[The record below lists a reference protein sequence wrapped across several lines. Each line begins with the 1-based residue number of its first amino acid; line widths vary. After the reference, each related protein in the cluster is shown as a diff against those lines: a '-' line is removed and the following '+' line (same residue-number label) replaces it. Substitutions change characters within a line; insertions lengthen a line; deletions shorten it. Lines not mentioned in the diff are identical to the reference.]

1 MTTCAWPG
9 YGFGFRIVFGKQ
21 SPVKRRVREGSG
33 GRLDVWTPAKSSIID
48 NVLPSLSGST
58 LCHFLAHSSKRF
70 ELISIKPASS
80 AT

>member
-1 MTTCAWPG
+1 MRMAGLRHWLPHRFWQAEPG
-9 YGFGFRIVFGKQ
+9 QAG
-21 SPVKRRVREGSG
+21 PEGSG
-33 GRLDVWTPAKSSIID
+33 GRLDVWTPAKSSRID

-58 LCHFLAHSSKRF
+58 LRHFLAHSSKRF

>member
-1 MTTCAWPG
+1 MRMAGLRHWLPHRFWQAEPG
-9 YGFGFRIVFGKQ
+9 Q
-21 SPVKRRVREGSG
+21 ASPEGSG
-33 GRLDVWTPAKSSIID
+33 GRLDVWTPAKSSRID

-58 LCHFLAHSSKRF
+58 LRHFLAHSSQCF